1 MKEKKKALLIP
12 SLTRVYF
19 PPDFVSM
26 QLRCFCYSV
35 KKVILRRVSEYR
47 EIAMGA
53 PINEY

>member
-53 PINEY
+53 PINEH

>member
-1 MKEKKKALLIP
+1 MKEKKTLLIP
-12 SLTRVYF
+12 SLTHVYF

-35 KKVILRRVSEYR
+35 KRVILRRVSEYR

-53 PINEY
+53 PINEH